1 MCCTIGMSG
10 GESSG
15 GGLCAEIYGGDVSSS
30 SMSLT
35 AVTATSNTAG
45 MMRWALL

>member
-1 MCCTIGMSG
+1 MCCTIGTSG
-10 GESSG
+10 DVG
-15 GGLCAEIYGGDVSSS
+15 GGLYAWIYSFSGDVSSS

-35 AVTATSNTAG
+35 TVTAANNTAG